1 MSRAASKRI
10 LNIFRSTSIQDKE
23 LATAIKSMVGS
34 KPLNI
39 SLYQLAISH
48 SSIAK
53 TNNDGFKESNERLEY
68 LGDAIL
74 GSVVAAFLFKKF
86 PFKDE
91 GFLTEIRSRIVNRE
105 SLNLLGRKIGL
116 ANIITFET
124 GNKSRAHKSIYG
136 NALEALVGA
145 VYLDRGYAYC
155 SRFII
160 KKLLIPH
167 YDLDELINTDSN
179 HKSKVIEWAQRQNKQ
194 VAFDIVN
201 IKSIGD
207 HKEFTAHV
215 MIDSEMKGEGFGHN
229 KKKAEQAAAYNAC
242 EILEI

>member
-23 LATAIKSMVGS
+23 LVIAIKSMVGS
-34 KPLNI
+34 KPLNL
-39 SLYQLAISH
+39 SLYKLAFSH

-53 TNNDGFKESNERLEY
+53 INNEGFKESNERLEY

-74 GSVVAAFLFKKF
+74 GSVVAEYLFKKF

-105 SLNLLGRKIGL
+105 SLNLLGRKIGIT
-116 ANIITFET
+116 NIVVFENHT
-124 GNKSRAHKSIYG
+124 KSRPHKSIYG

-145 VYLDRGYAYC
+145 VYLDRGYIFC
-155 SRFII
+155 SKFII

-167 YDLDELINTDSN
+167 FDLDELIHTDSN
-179 HKSKVIEWAQRQNKQ
+179 HKSKIIEWSQRHNKQ
-194 VAFDIVN
+194 VIFDIVN
-201 IKSIGD
+201 IKSIGN
-207 HKEFTAHV
+207 HKEFTARV
-215 MIDSEMKGEGFGHN
+215 MIDDEMKGEGFGHN
-229 KKKAEQAAAYNAC
+229 KKKAEQAAAADAC
-242 EILEI
+242 ETLEI

>member
-10 LNIFRSTSIQDKE
+10 LNIFRSNSIQDKK
-23 LATAIKSMVGS
+23 LVSAVKSMVGS
-34 KPLNI
+34 KPLNL
-39 SLYQLAISH
+39 SLYQLAFSH

-53 TNNDGFKESNERLEY
+53 TNDEGFKESNERLEF

-74 GSVVAAFLFKKF
+74 GSVVAEYLFKKF

-116 ANIITFET
+116 PNIVAFDNH
-124 GNKSRAHKSIYG
+124 NKSRAHKSIYG

-145 VYLDRGYAYC
+145 VYLDRGYLFC

-167 YDLDELINTDSN
+167 FDIDELINTDSN

-194 VAFDIVN
+194 VTFDIVN
-201 IKSIGD
+201 IKSVGN

-215 MIDSEMKGEGFGHN
+215 IIDNEMKGEGFGHN
-229 KKKAEQAAAYNAC
+229 KKKAEQAAAAKAC
-242 EILEI
+242 ETLEI

>member
-10 LNIFRSTSIQDKE
+10 LNIFRPNSAQDKK
-23 LATAIKSMVGS
+23 LVFAIKSIVGS
-34 KPLNI
+34 KPLNL
-39 SLYQLAISH
+39 SLYQLAVSH

-53 TNNDGFKESNERLEY
+53 TNNDGFKESNERLEF

-74 GSVVAAFLFKKF
+74 GSVVAEYLFKKF

-116 ANIITFET
+116 PNIVAYD
-124 GNKSRAHKSIYG
+124 NPHRSRTHKSIYG

-145 VYLDRGYAYC
+145 VYLDRGYLFC
-155 SRFII
+155 SKFII

-167 YDLDELINTDSN
+167 YDIGELINTDSN

-194 VAFDIVN
+194 IAFEIVN
-201 IKSIGD
+201 IKSIGN
-207 HKEFTAHV
+207 HKEFTAQV
-215 MIDSEMKGEGFGHN
+215 VIDNEMKGEGFGHN
-229 KKKAEQAAAYNAC
+229 KKKAEQAAALKAC
-242 EILEI
+242 ETLDI

>member
-53 TNNDGFKESNERLEY
+53 TNREGFKESNERLEF

-74 GSVVAAFLFKKF
+74 GSIVAEYLFKKY

-116 ANIITFET
+116 TNIITFDNQ
-124 GNKSRAHKSIYG
+124 NKSRTHKSIYG

-145 VYLDRGYAYC
+145 VYLDRGYLFC
-155 SRFII
+155 SKFII

-167 YDLDELINTDSN
+167 FDIDELIKTDTN
-179 HKSKVIEWAQRQNKQ
+179 HKSKVIEWAQRQSKQ

-201 IKSIGD
+201 IKSIGN

-215 MIDSEMKGEGFGHN
+215 IIDNEMQGEGFGHN
-229 KKKAEQAAAYNAC
+229 KKKAEQAAAAAAC
-242 EILEI
+242 EILDI

>member
-1 MSRAASKRI
+1 
-10 LNIFRSTSIQDKE
+10 
-23 LATAIKSMVGS
+23 MVGY
-34 KPLNI
+34 KPLNL

-53 TNNDGFKESNERLEY
+53 TNNDGFKESNERLEF

-74 GSVVAAFLFKKF
+74 GSIVAEYLFKKF

-116 ANIITFET
+116 QNIIAFESQ
-124 GNKSRAHKSIYG
+124 NRSRTHKSIYG

-145 VYLDRGYAYC
+145 VYLDRGYQFC
-155 SRFII
+155 SKFII

-179 HKSKVIEWAQRQNKQ
+179 HKSKVIEWAQRNGKQ
-194 VAFDIVN
+194 VTFDIVN
-201 IKSIGD
+201 IKSIGN
-207 HKEFTAHV
+207 HKEFTAQV
-215 MIDSEMKGEGFGHN
+215 IIDSEMTGEGFGHN
-229 KKKAEQAAAYNAC
+229 KKKAEQAAAAAAC
-242 EILEI
+242 ETLDI